1 MSTQDADCPLCQQDG
16 GALLWRGDH
25 LRVIEVDDADYPG
38 FTRVVWN
45 AHVPEMT
52 ALAVPDRER
61 VMRAVYAVE
70 QAQRD
75 VLHPDKVN
83 LAALGNM
90 VPHLHWHVIPRWR
103 GDRHFPDAVW
113 AAPRVARGTETAQWH
128 ERQARMP
135 ELLPHYRDRLVEAMN
150 ALSWD

>member
-1 MSTQDADCPLCQQDG
+1 MTTPDADCPLCRQDG
-16 GALLWRGDH
+16 GALLWRGDR

-52 ALAVPDRER
+52 ALAESDRER

-75 VLHPDKVN
+75 VLNPDKIN

-103 GDRHFPDAVW
+103 GDRHFPDAIW
-113 AAPRVARGTETAQWH
+113 AAPRVAADAQGAAWH
-128 ERQARMP
+128 AYQARVRA
-135 ELLPHYRDRLVEAMN
+135 LLPAYRDRVVAAMS
-150 ALSWD
+150 ALT

>member
-1 MSTQDADCPLCQQDG
+1 MSNHDADCPLCQQAG
-16 GALLWRGDH
+16 GALLWRGDQ

-45 AHVPEMT
+45 AHVAEMT
-52 ALAVPDRER
+52 ALSEPDRDR

-70 QAQRD
+70 RAQRE

-113 AAPRVARGTETAQWH
+113 AAPRVAAGAETPVWH
-128 ERQARMP
+128 DRQARVRA
-135 ELLPHYRDRLVEAMN
+135 LLPRYRERLLQ
-150 ALSWD
+150 ALSALA